1 MKKLAL
7 LVCAGALLAPAAPA
21 SAATVDPA
29 EGGWTAAAAKT
40 RGARANVSFTVSGG
54 SASPVVELR
63 VRRCRGARAWSGAV
77 TLADAAV
84 AGGRLE
90 ARHRGRVRG
99 AQVRLRVEGL
109 FDSATTARGSVRGR
123 VVLRRRGGGRRVSCK
138 LPKLAWNAALTA
150 PADVVEDDPGTVV
163 DDPDASGDDPAED
176 DEWTEED
183 EDWANEDDWVPEDDE
198 GYVWE
203 DADAPR

>member
-7 LVCAGALLAPAAPA
+7 LVCAGALLAAAAPA
-21 SAATVDPA
+21 SRGHRRSR
-29 EGGWTAAAAKT
+29 GG
-40 RGARANVSFTVSGG
+40 R
-54 SASPVVELR
+54 LD
-63 VRRCRGARAWSGAV
+63 RRCREGPGRSGERLLHGVRRLRFAGGRAARAALPRRACLVRAV

-84 AGGRLE
+84 AGGGLE
-90 ARHRGRVRG
+90 ARRRGRVRG

-123 VVLRRRGGGRRVSCK
+123 VVLRRRGGGRRVRCK

-163 DDPDASGDDPAED
+163 DDPDASGDDPVED